1 MEHYYPGE
9 EQITPDNGVIDDYL
23 KGGEHTEV
31 NLDFKKLIT
40 FIILADYNTRHG
52 CNRNYRS
59 D

>member
-23 KGGEHTEV
+23 KGSEHTEV
-31 NLDFKKLIT
+31 NFNVYKFMT
-40 FIILADYNTRHG
+40 FNILADNNTRHG